1 MSKEVSKKLWELY
14 LNNLE
19 TSTKIIDDLIPVV
32 KTFDGKCFNKRFE
45 NALNKVTEGKYDV
58 RCFVSDFDYKRLTI
72 ELGFYGYPLR
82 SVKGDKDNNG
92 YCTACYLP
100 KSYERITIASLYSDY
115 NDWTT
120 DRKTNGKFYSPSSEN
135 HFYIDGNYT
144 TRIGSE
150 KIISVL
156 QEKKKYIEEKI
167 KTLKE
172 KFNNLDEYETKLKN
186 IKAELKALSDD
197 VPYEL
202 TDFFEIKIPSYY

>member
-1 MSKEVSKKLWELY
+1 MSKEVSEKLWELY

-32 KTFDGKCFNKRFE
+32 KTFDGKCYNRRFD
-45 NALNKVTEGKYDV
+45 NALNKVTEGKYNV
-58 RCFVSDFDYKRLTI
+58 RCYVPDFGLRQLTI
-72 ELGFYGYPLR
+72 ELGFYDYSLR
-82 SVKGDKDNNG
+82 SVKGDKYGNNF
-92 YCTACYLP
+92 CTTYYLP
-100 KSYERITIASLYSDY
+100 KGYERVTIASLYSDY
-115 NDWTT
+115 NEWTT
-120 DRKTNGKFYSPSSEN
+120 DRKTNDKFYSPSSEN
-135 HFYIDGNYT
+135 HFYIDDNYN

-197 VPYEL
+197 IPYEL